1 MTYKHSAVASCR
13 MLGGQEV
20 TVPSGTGIWNHR
32 NVSVD
37 GNQVKLARNGGESGM
52 VTSIAFLSLL
62 LALFCL
68 NTAGCGDRENDTA
81 GPGEGVNYRQEMR
94 DFVGEIGDYAR
105 SFDPSF
111 IIIPQNGQEL
121 ITGNG
126 EEDGSPVISYLDA
139 IDGVGRE
146 DLFYGYDGDNIP
158 TPTFDRDYMISFL
171 DIAEDNHVEV
181 LVIDY
186 CWTQSYVDD
195 SYSQNSA
202 RGYISFAADHRELD
216 NIPSYPEAPY
226 KANSSDI
233 SSLSSA
239 QNFLYLINPGQFSDR
254 GSFLSALEGTDFD
267 LLIIDLFF
275 NGQELTSTDVAAL
288 KRKDNGAARLVIAYM
303 SIGEAED
310 YRYYWNPEWEVS
322 PPDWLDEENP
332 YWPGNYKVRYWEPDW
347 QDIIF
352 GNNDSYCKKIIDSGF
367 NGAYL
372 DIIDAFEYFENR

>member
-1 MTYKHSAVASCR
+1 
-13 MLGGQEV
+13 
-20 TVPSGTGIWNHR
+20 
-32 NVSVD
+32 
-37 GNQVKLARNGGESGM
+37 
-52 VTSIAFLSLL
+52 
-62 LALFCL
+62 
-68 NTAGCGDRENDTA
+68 
-81 GPGEGVNYRQEMR
+81 MR

-322 PPDWLDEENP
+322 PPDWLDEENL